1 MRTDEWTP
9 PSYADPD
16 AFEERDVAVGSVGGT
31 LVVPRSASGVGVVL
45 LSGGGPFDRD
55 GTAGPNKPLKDLAW
69 GLAGSLPGGGLGGV
83 ASVRFDKPSGQ
94 AATMTDEY
102 VPFAV
107 EAVRRLRDVAE
118 RVFVVG
124 HSMGGK
130 VAPRVARA
138 VPVDGL
144 VLLAADAEPMHRAAV
159 RVSRH
164 LASLDPAYADFAA
177 QIERQVAAMD
187 ALTADTPSADLPFGL
202 PASYWLDLLGYDPV
216 AAAGPLGLPL
226 FIAQG
231 GRDYQ
236 VTVADDLSRW
246 RAGLAGSPDVTFRV
260 YEADDH
266 MFFPGSGPSGPA
278 DYLRPQHVD
287 PDLVAD
293 IAAWLSAR

>member
-9 PSYADPD
+9 PAYAAPD
-16 AFEERDVAVGSVGGT
+16 ALEERDVTLGAVGGT
-31 LVVPRSASGVGVVL
+31 LAEPRAKARAGVVL

-69 GLAGSLPGGGLGGV
+69 GLAGHGV

-102 VPFAV
+102 VPFAA
-107 EAVRRLRDVAE
+107 EAVRRLRDLVE

-130 VAPRVARA
+130 VAPRVAEA
-138 VPVDGL
+138 APVDGL

-164 LASLDPAYADFAA
+164 LADLDPAYAEFAG
-177 QIERQVAAMD
+177 QIERQVAALD
-187 ALTADTPSADLPFGL
+187 GLTPDTPSADLPFGL
-202 PASYWLDLLGYDPV
+202 PASYWADLLGYDP
-216 AAAGPLGLPL
+216 AASAGALGLPML
-226 FIAQG
+226 LAQG

-246 RAGLAGSPDVTFRV
+246 RAALGGRPDVTFRV

-287 PDLVAD
+287 PEVVAD
-293 IAAWLSAR
+293 VAAWLFTT

>member
-16 AFEERDVAVGSVGGT
+16 AFEEHEVAVGSVGGA
-31 LVVPRSASGVGVVL
+31 LVSPHTGGRAGVVL

-69 GLAGSLPGGGLGGV
+69 GLAGRGI

-102 VPFAV
+102 VPFAA
-107 EAVRRLRDVAE
+107 EAVRRLRDLVE

-130 VAPRVARA
+130 VAPRVAEA
-138 VPVDGL
+138 VPADGL

-159 RVSRH
+159 RVTRH
-164 LASLDPAYADFAA
+164 LASLDPAYAEFGA
-177 QIERQVAAMD
+177 QIERQVAALD
-187 ALTADTPSADLPFGL
+187 VLTPDTPSADLPFGL
-202 PASYWLDLLGYDPV
+202 PASYWADLLGYDPV
-216 AAAGPLGLPL
+216 AAAGAAGLPM
-226 FIAQG
+226 FVGQG

-236 VTVADDLSRW
+236 VTLADDLSRW
-246 RAGLAGSPDVTFRV
+246 RAAFDARPDVTFRV

-266 MFFPGSGPSGPA
+266 MFFPGSGPSGPV
-278 DYLRPQHVD
+278 DHLRPQHVD
-287 PDLVAD
+287 EEVVVDV
-293 IAAWLSAR
+293 AAWLVAH

>member
-1 MRTDEWTP
+1 MRIDEWTP
-9 PSYADPD
+9 PADADPGT
-16 AFEERDVAVGSVGGT
+16 FREQDVAVGAVGGT
-31 LVVPRSASGVGVVL
+31 MTSPRAEARGGVVL

-69 GLAGSLPGGGLGGV
+69 GLAGRGI

-94 AATMTDEY
+94 AATMADEY
-102 VPFAV
+102 VPFAA
-107 EAVRRLRDVAE
+107 EAVRQLRDLVE

-130 VAPRVARA
+130 VAPRVAEA
-138 VPVDGL
+138 APVDGL
-144 VLLAADAEPMHRAAV
+144 ALLAADAEPMHHAAL

-164 LASLDPAYADFAA
+164 LASLDPAYAEFASL
-177 QIERQVAAMD
+177 IERQVAALD
-187 ALTADTPSADLPFGL
+187 GLTPDTPSADLPFGL
-202 PASYWLDLLGYDPV
+202 PASYWADLLEYDPV
-216 AAAGPLGLPL
+216 AAARAVDLPM

-236 VTVADDLSRW
+236 VTVTTDLSRW
-246 RAGLAGSPDVTFRV
+246 RAAFDDRPDVTFRV

-278 DYLRPQHVD
+278 DYLLPHHVD
-287 PDLVAD
+287 PDVVNEL
-293 IAAWLSAR
+293 AAWLLAV

>member
-1 MRTDEWTP
+1 MRTDAWTP
-9 PSYADPD
+9 PPYATPD
-16 AFEERDVAVGSVGGT
+16 ALDERDVAVGSVGGA
-31 LVVPRSASGVGVVL
+31 LALPRAEVRVGAVL

-69 GLAGSLPGGGLGGV
+69 GLAGQGI

-130 VAPRVARA
+130 VAPRVAEA
-138 VPVDGL
+138 VAVDGL
-144 VLLAADAEPMHRAAV
+144 ALLAADAEPMHRAAV

-164 LASLDPAYADFAA
+164 LASLDPAYAEFATL
-177 QIERQVAAMD
+177 IERQVAALD
-187 ALTADTPSADLPFGL
+187 GLTPDTPSADLPFGL
-202 PASYWLDLLGYDPV
+202 PSSYWADLLGYDPV
-216 AAAGPLGLPL
+216 AAAGALGLPM
-226 FIAQG
+226 FVAQG

-246 RAGLAGSPDVTFRV
+246 RAAFEGRPDVTFRV

-287 PDLVAD
+287 PDVVGD
-293 IAAWLSAR
+293 VAAWLLTV